1 MFDTLNISRYA
12 LGRQVVTHDSEDLGI
27 ALIRIIESRGVHE
40 GHHLVEEL
48 EGVSRLDLGGARPQ
62 RAADGQF

>member
-12 LGRQVVTHDSEDLGI
+12 LGRQVVTHDSEDLCI

-40 GHHLVEEL
+40 GHLDAIQL
-48 EGVSRLDLGGARPQ
+48 ERFRRVDGIGA
-62 RAADGQF
+62 